1 MTSKNE
7 YPGIPFLG
15 NIGSSKL
22 EVIPLPNVRHLNSD
36 KYNISKYRF
45 RELYYFC
52 LQYNEWKEEL
62 KSNVHTVK
70 SIQISDM
77 PSSHSYRDQTADLA
91 ERRASLQEKCE
102 LIEQTAIET
111 DPELYQYI
119 IEAVTCDYATYN
131 YLSAKGMP
139 WSRSTYFRRRRL
151 FYWLLSRK
159 I

>member
-1 MTSKNE
+1 MTAENE
-7 YPGIPFLG
+7 CSTIYLVETQHK
-15 NIGSSKL
+15 S

-36 KYNISKYRF
+36 KYNINKYRF

-77 PSSHSYRDQTADLA
+77 PSSHGCHDQTADLA
-91 ERRASLQEKCE
+91 ERRVALKEKCE
-102 LIEQTAIET
+102 LIERTAIET
-111 DPELYQYI
+111 DAEIYQYI
-119 IEAVTCDYATYN
+119 IEGVTRDYATYN
-131 YLSAKGMP
+131 YLNSKGMP
-139 WSRSTYFRRRRL
+139 CGRDVYYDRRRK
-151 FYWLLSRK
+151 FYYLLSKK